1 MNEAIF
7 VRIIDFHT
15 HVYPEAIAR
24 KAADNVRAFYDGIG
38 NDQIDGSVTTL
49 LDRADNAR
57 ITECAILPVAT
68 KPERTRH
75 INEFIIREATAQP
88 RFYGFGTVHAAMDGL
103 MDEVAF
109 IQESGLQG
117 IKVHPDYQTFAIDD
131 PRMFPVY
138 EQIQGVMPI
147 VFHMGDLRYDYSH
160 PARLRRVLDMFPKL
174 QAIAAHFGGY
184 QVRPAAKEVLTDT
197 NCLFDTS
204 SSLMFM
210 EPGEAED
217 YIRHYGAERFLY
229 GSDFPMWDP
238 VVELERFLKLDL
250 TDDEKEQ
257 IAWKTAAE
265 LLSV

>member
-1 MNEAIF
+1 M
-7 VRIIDFHT
+7 RIIDFHV
-15 HVYPEAIAR
+15 HVYPDAIAS

-38 NDQIDGSVTTL
+38 NDAIDGRVSTL
-49 LDRADNAR
+49 LERSKQAG

-75 INEFIIREATAQP
+75 INEFIIREAAAYP
-88 RFYGFGTVHAAMDGL
+88 SFYGFGTVHANMDGL
-103 MDEVAF
+103 MDEVDF
-109 IQESGLQG
+109 IQKNGLRG
-117 IKVHPDYQTFAIDD
+117 ITIHPDYQTFAIDD

-160 PARLRRVLDMFPKL
+160 PARLRHVLDLFPKL
-174 QAIAAHFGGY
+174 QVVAAHFGGY
-184 QVRPAAKEVLTDT
+184 QMRDVAREVLTDT

-210 EPGEAED
+210 EPGVAEE
-217 YIRHYGAERFLY
+217 YIRHYGADRFLY
-229 GSDFPMWDP
+229 GTDYPMWDP
-238 VVELERFLKLDL
+238 VVEVERFFKLNL

-257 IAWKTAAE
+257 IAWKTAAQ
-265 LLSV
+265 LLRV

>member
-1 MNEAIF
+1 M
-7 VRIIDFHT
+7 RIIDFHT

-24 KAADNVRAFYDGIG
+24 KAADNVRAFYDGLG
-38 NDQIDGSVTTL
+38 DDRIDGAVSTL
-49 LDRADNAR
+49 LRQADWAG
-57 ITECAILPVAT
+57 ISECAILPVAT
-68 KPERTRH
+68 KPDRTRH
-75 INEFIIREATAQP
+75 INDFIIHEATAQP

-103 MDEVAF
+103 MEEVAY
-109 IQESGLQG
+109 IEENGLWG

-138 EQIQGVMPI
+138 EQIQGKMPI

-160 PARLRRVLDMFPKL
+160 PAKLRHVLELFPKL
-174 QAIAAHFGGY
+174 QTVAAHFGGY
-184 QVRPAAKEVLTDT
+184 QMRDIAREMLTDT

-210 EPGEAED
+210 EPGMAEEF
-217 YIRHYGAERFLY
+217 IRHYGADRFLY

-238 VVELERFLKLDL
+238 VVELDRFMKLDL

-257 IAWKTAAE
+257 ICWKTAAQ
-265 LLSV
+265 LLNV